1 MDPRIRWIMNR
12 CANGLLI
19 LAALLCS
26 TVAAAQLKPTDHGAA
41 VIDGNG
47 LMWANTVGTDLGWD
61 PAGGSGTAQAWIA
74 NLNAT
79 DYGGFNDWMLPT
91 GDFNVAPNTTT
102 NQLGE
107 LFYTDCGNSV
117 GQQSALTIPGSNCR
131 KLSSLRS
138 VMQAGLGFGGLGLPG
153 DILISSSTFLGEDFP
168 GCNAWAVFDTAS
180 SSERPWTC
188 DTSYNGIVGEAD
200 VLAVRFAGTKPHKT
214 LVGRESP
221 SSSVP
226 EPGTLGL
233 LALGALGLARS
244 ARTRRRLST

>member
-1 MDPRIRWIMNR
+1 MYTRIRWIMNR
-12 CANGLLI
+12 SASALLI
-19 LAALLCS
+19 LAAVMCS
-26 TVAAAQLKPTDHGAA
+26 TVSAAKLKPTDHGAA

-61 PAGGSGTAQAWIA
+61 PAGGPGTAQAWIA

-79 DYGGFNDWMLPT
+79 DYGGFDDWMLPT

-107 LFYTDCGNSV
+107 LFYTDCGNSI
-117 GQQSALTIPGSNCR
+117 GQQTSLRIHKHHCR
-131 KLSSLRS
+131 KLSALGSAL
-138 VMQAGLGFGGLGLPG
+138 QAGMGLGGLGLPG

-168 GCNAWAVFDTAS
+168 GCNEWAVFDTAS
-180 SSERPWTC
+180 SSQRPWTC

-226 EPGTLGL
+226 EPGTLAL
-233 LALGALGLARS
+233 LALGGLGLAGS
-244 ARTRRRLST
+244 ARGRRRLTT